1 MKRLIPLLLACLLL
15 LGCDRNTMAEET
27 DASAVP
33 SGAAISQ
40 ESFASVTLV
49 EEPGGLH
56 TYLLPQAN
64 AYSVKAFGNDLL
76 VLSGESATTL
86 TLLSATDM
94 SITASLSLEFYLD
107 AGDASLQLGTEE
119 LSYYDP
125 VNRQIVVLDETLKEV
140 SHIAAPEGLVGTP
153 ILASDR
159 NTLYY
164 CTSTA
169 VRAWDLETGIRRM
182 VKGLS
187 YESQSVTGLHWDDT
201 VLQCTIQD
209 GDQTRTLW
217 IAVDTGRLAGQV
229 DAAVTLST
237 LDGHYYASFP
247 SGALQVLVFGQDR
260 ESSQMLLPEDP
271 GAEGWFLPLL
281 HGAVSVSTHPET
293 GTALT
298 YYDLTSGTRSGEVTL
313 ADDCTPIALTGC
325 GGSVFF
331 LTYRADYGRSA
342 VVRWNVSSRS
352 GPAAA
357 RIGSYAT
364 AGSPDTAALAQC
376 QRTAAEIGSKYGL
389 EVLVWKDATAVQP
402 WDYDLEPEYQ
412 APVLQ
417 RELELL
423 DARLSQYP
431 QEILTAT
438 ASHFTS
444 VKICLVRQLTGTAES
459 GSLDRAN
466 GLQFFQDGSA
476 YVVLAVG
483 RYSDRELYHE
493 LFHVMETHILS
504 ESSAYDRWDELNPSG
519 FSYDYSYRTNAQ
531 RDSGVYLSKEN
542 RAFIDTYSMSFPS
555 EDRARIM
562 EYAMLPGNQ
571 ALFREEILQAKLAT
585 LCKGIREAYGLKKST
600 ETFLWE
606 QYLK

>member
-15 LGCDRNTMAEET
+15 LGCSRNTTAEET
-27 DASAVP
+27 DASAAP
-33 SGAAISQ
+33 SGAAISR

-49 EEPGGLH
+49 EEPGGLQ

-64 AYSVKAFGNDLL
+64 AYSVKALGDCLL

-107 AGDASLQLGTEE
+107 VGDPSLQLRAGQ

-125 VNRQIVVLDETLKEV
+125 VNRQSVVLDETLKEV
-140 SHIAAPEGLVGTP
+140 SHISAPEGLVGTP
-153 ILASDR
+153 ILSSDR

-164 CTSTA
+164 CTATA
-169 VRAWDLETGIRRM
+169 IRAWDLETGIRRM
-182 VKGLS
+182 VKELS
-187 YESQSVTGLHWDDT
+187 YKSQAVTGLHWDDT
-201 VLQCTIQD
+201 VLECTIQD
-209 GDQTRTLW
+209 GDQTRTLF
-217 IAVDTGRLAGQV
+217 IAVDTGRLVGQV
-229 DAAVTLST
+229 DAEVTLST
-237 LDGHYYASFP
+237 LDGYYYASFP
-247 SGALQVLVFGQDR
+247 SGALQALVFGKDAGPA
-260 ESSQMLLPEDP
+260 QMLLPEDP

-293 GTALT
+293 GTSLT
-298 YYDLTSGTRSGEVTL
+298 YYDLTSGTRSDEVALT
-313 ADDCTPIALTGC
+313 DGYTPIALTGS

-342 VVRWNVSSRS
+342 VVRWDVSGLS
-352 GPAAA
+352 GTAAA
-357 RIGSYAT
+357 RIGSYAS
-364 AGSPDTAALAQC
+364 AGSPGTAALSQC

-431 QEILTAT
+431 QEVLTAT

-444 VKICLVRQLTGTAES
+444 LKICLVRHLTGTAES
-459 GSLDRAN
+459 GSLSRAN

-519 FSYDYSYRTNAQ
+519 FSYDYNYRTNAQ

-542 RAFIDTYSMSFPS
+542 RAFVDTYSMSFPS

-571 ALFREEILQAKLAT
+571 DLFREEVLQAKLAT